1 MRISDWSSDVCSS
14 DLKKHP
20 EELNHGVASTSFQL
34 VAETLADKA
43 GIKLTHINY
52 RGSGPTIVALR
63 RGEVQLALLDSAAV
77 VGQIQAGTL
86 KALAV
91 TSAARSKVLPDVPT
105 EIGRAS
111 CRERV
116 CQYV

>member
-14 DLKKHP
+14 DL
-20 EELNHGVASTSFQL
+20 
-34 VAETLADKA
+34 
-43 GIKLTHINY
+43 LTHINY

-105 EIGRAS
+105 VAESGIKGYDAPIWTAMAAPKDTPQPVLDTLRGAMKEEIGRAHI
-111 CRERV
+111 
-116 CQYV
+116 